1 MIKKFIYLT
10 KPGIIFGN
18 FISVMGGFFLA
29 AQGNIDLW
37 LLLVTLVGTSL
48 VVASGCVVNNIIDQ
62 DIDVK
67 MERTRN
73 RALVK
78 KSVSNTVAFIYATVL
93 GIFGFAL
100 LYFFTNLLAVAFAAL
115 GFFVYVVLYSLYL
128 KRHSI
133 HQTLVGS
140 LSGACPPVIGYC
152 AVSNQFDIGAL
163 ILFILFCI
171 WQMPHSFAIAIYR
184 LNDYVSARIPVLP
197 AKKGIYITKLQSAVY
212 VLLFTLT
219 GSLLYVF
226 GYVGLIY
233 LVVFASLCAYWLYLA
248 VSGFRA
254 IDDRVWAR
262 RFFLFS
268 VILITVFSVVI
279 SLDYQT
285 DPNTPFRYTLY
296 P

>member
-18 FISVMGGFFLA
+18 FISVLGGFFLA
-29 AQGNIDLW
+29 SQGSINVW
-37 LLLVTLVGTSL
+37 LLLVTVLGTSL
-48 VVASGCVVNNIIDQ
+48 VVASGCVLNNIIDQ

-78 KSVSNTVAFIYATVL
+78 KSVSNTAAFIYAAVL
-93 GIFGFAL
+93 GAFGFAL
-100 LYFFTNLLAVAFAAL
+100 LYCFTNLLAVAFAVL
-115 GFFVYVVLYSLYL
+115 GFVVYVVLYSLYL

-152 AVSNQFDIGAL
+152 AVTSEFDVGAL

-197 AKKGIYITKLQSAVY
+197 AKKGIYIAKLQSAVY

-233 LVVFASLCAYWLYLA
+233 LVVFAGLCAYWLYLA
-248 VSGFRA
+248 VSGFKA

-268 VILITVFSVVI
+268 VILISVFSFII
-279 SLDYQT
+279 SIDYQIN
-285 DPNTPFRYTLY
+285 PSTPFRYTFN
-296 P
+296 

>member
-29 AQGNIDLW
+29 SQGNIDLW
-37 LLLVTLVGTSL
+37 LLLVTLLGTSL

-78 KSVSNTVAFIYATVL
+78 KSVSNTAAFIYAAVL

-100 LYFFTNLLAVAFAAL
+100 LYFFTNILAVAFAAF

-152 AVSNQFDIGAL
+152 AVANQFDAGAL

-171 WQMPHSFAIAIYR
+171 WQMPHSFGIAIFR
-184 LNDYVSARIPVLP
+184 LNDYISARIPVLP

-226 GYVGLIY
+226 HYVGLIY
-233 LVVFASLCAYWLYLA
+233 LVVFAGLCGYWLYLA
-248 VSGFRA
+248 VSGFKA

-268 VILITVFSVVI
+268 VILITVFSVLI
-279 SLDYQT
+279 SVDYEPQ
-285 DPNTPFRYTLY
+285 PSYGFMVTL
-296 P
+296 